1 MEKLNKAIEKI
12 KKSNELNDVEKAT
25 VIEHLKEWYNE
36 KKSISYLEEK
46 IEELWEKV
54 LPILNE
60 AGLI

>member
-12 KKSNELNDVEKAT
+12 KNSKELNDVEKAT

-36 KKSISYLEEK
+36 KKSIAFLEEK
-46 IEELWEKV
+46 IEELWEKI
-54 LPILNE
+54 LPYLNE

>member
-12 KKSNELNDVEKAT
+12 KKDKNLNDVEKAT

-36 KKSISYLEEK
+36 KKSIAFLEEK
-46 IEELWEKV
+46 IEEAWEKI
-54 LPILNE
+54 LPYLNE

>member
-12 KKSNELNDVEKAT
+12 KNSKELNDVEKAT

-36 KKSISYLEEK
+36 KKSIAFLEEK
-46 IEELWEKV
+46 IEEIWEKV

-60 AGLI
+60 VGLI

>member
-12 KKSNELNDVEKAT
+12 KNSDLDDKMKEV

-36 KKSISYLEEK
+36 KKSIAYLEEK
-46 IEELWEKV
+46 IEEAAEKV

-60 AGLI
+60 IGLI